1 MALLSRD
8 QIFAAD
14 DRTYEYVPVPEWG
27 GTVRVRSLTG
37 KERDQFEAS
46 LIDKKT
52 GQASK
57 FANARARM
65 VVMTVV
71 DEHGNRMFST
81 DDINQLGAKSAG
93 ALDRVF
99 DAARKLSG
107 MTEEDLAELVEDFD
121 AGPADDSFT
130 D

>member
-1 MALLSRD
+1 MALLNRD
-8 QIFAAD
+8 AIFAVD
-14 DRTYEYVPVPEWG
+14 DHKTEDVHVPEWG
-27 GTVRVRSLTG
+27 GTVRVKSLTG

-46 LIDKKT
+46 LVDKKT

-57 FANARARM
+57 FANARARL

-71 DEHGNRMFST
+71 DEHGNRMFSL
-81 DDINQLGAKSAG
+81 DDIGQLGGKSAA
-93 ALDRVF
+93 ALTRVF

-107 MTEEDLAELVEDFD
+107 MTDEDLAELTEDFGD
-121 AGPADDSFT
+121 GPAEPSST